1 MSADTNIDPCERAES
16 IVSQDSRCDYSAIAQ
31 TGLDGNSPQANVFC
45 HDQDYLKNASISNE
59 KCID

>member
-45 HDQDYLKNASISNE
+45 HDQDYLK